1 MLVLD
6 AGNVGVSKQ
15 ALVTLTRLEMTSVTL
30 ILNKPCAQ
38 QFG

>member
-15 ALVTLTRLEMTSVTL
+15 ALVTLTRLERTSVTL